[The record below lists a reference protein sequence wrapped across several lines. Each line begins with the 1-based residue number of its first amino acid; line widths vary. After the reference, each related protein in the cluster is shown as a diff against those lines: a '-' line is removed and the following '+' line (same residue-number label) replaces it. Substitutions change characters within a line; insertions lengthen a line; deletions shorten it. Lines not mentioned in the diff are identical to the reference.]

1 MKVLSGFTTGA
12 AIIIITGQFKGLFG
26 VNISGLG
33 VFPPILGKF
42 TEGLNFNRQ

>member
-26 VNISGLG
+26 VNISGWD
-33 VFPPILGKF
+33 FFAILVKF
-42 TEGLNFNRQ
+42 AEGINSNRQ